1 LQDGND
7 FKINV
12 VASLR
17 LSLGYLYH
25 ALSGLNITSV
35 LCEEGE
41 SGLNNIIQNFVTSD
55 VRIMFIPKQVVE
67 NFQEVVVLPPHSHI
81 LVPHAITLAVKN

>member
-1 LQDGND
+1 LQDDND

-12 VASLR
+12 VASLQ

-55 VRIMFIPKQVVE
+55 VRIMFIPKQWLK
-67 NFQEVVVLPPHSHI
+67 FFRR
-81 LVPHAITLAVKN
+81 